1 MFVSGIVGFEA
12 LAFGG
17 QLCGEGCSAGRAGV
31 VVAGA
36 GIGGLPVG
44 VGFGLRGEP

>member
-1 MFVSGIVGFEA
+1 LLVPGVADFEA

-17 QLCGEGCSAGRAGV
+17 KLSSQGGGADHTGVIVLGMSAS
-31 VVAGA
+31 
-36 GIGGLPVG
+36 GLPVG